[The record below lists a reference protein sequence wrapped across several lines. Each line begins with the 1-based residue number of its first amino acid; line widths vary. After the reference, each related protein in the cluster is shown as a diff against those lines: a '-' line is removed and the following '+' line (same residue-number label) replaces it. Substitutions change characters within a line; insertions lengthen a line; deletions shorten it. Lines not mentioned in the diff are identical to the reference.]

1 MRWLLVLL
9 CACNAPLVVEDV
21 SDLPI
26 REWTLGL
33 PVTGEGYLLGV
44 IAREGNDWST
54 ARGGAFFICHDCT
67 LGNDKTKLDF
77 THTTL
82 DTAFWEENSGIDFG
96 HLEFDRVVAKTSSSR
111 RKSPVRSHTMQT
123 TSSST
128 AACNSMR
135 PIRFSNAI
143 RERTRSCR

>member
-1 MRWLLVLL
+1 MKWFSRGDFAKTDSARNSRRPTDMRWLLVLL

-33 PVTGEGYLLGV
+33 PVTGECYLLGV
-44 IAREGNDWST
+44 IARDGNDWST

-77 THTTL
+77 TPTDL
-82 DTAFWEENSGIDFG
+82 DTAFWEENGGIDFG
-96 HLEFDRVVAKTSSSR
+96 H
-111 RKSPVRSHTMQT
+111 
-123 TSSST
+123 
-128 AACNSMR
+128 
-135 PIRFSNAI
+135 
-143 RERTRSCR
+143 